1 MVAATTVA
9 PLPIAEV
16 KEAAS
21 EVAIEVAS
29 EEVAVATLA
38 VTTKTEKMVT
48 NLAKDL
54 TISNRDHKDTMMK
67 IVEAMVTNPAHHTI
81 TTTIDNK
88 MAVTTTTQEAE
99 VASAAVTV
107 VATEVASVVAEV
119 ETTSVIAVALA
130 VKANLTSV
138 EAVTT
143 VTMPEILNLQSL
155 KDHATLACV
164 AVETCA

>member
-38 VTTKTEKMVT
+38 ATTKTEKMVT

-99 VASAAVTV
+99 VASAAV
-107 VATEVASVVAEV
+107 SVVAEV

-130 VKANLTSV
+130 VKANHTSA

-155 KDHATLACV
+155 KDHATLACWPWRH
-164 AVETCA
+164 AHER